1 MAVTTPTMASSISPI
16 IGWILAI
23 AQYYFAAATLSFI
36 VLTFV
41 KAMHNFSDQF
51 VPTTNAK
58 RKRENESLNLSC
70 TSIKKTRNAQAISHG
85 AKASLSKQNTKCTPP
100 PVNRGNESN
109 IEDMGASGYSLAP
122 SSPQNKNSVHPHPPD
137 LIDEEE
143 PKEIRHSVDEE
154 LKSSTALPSRLPRCT
169 ISPQLVAAVAV
180 LEAP

>member
-1 MAVTTPTMASSISPI
+1 MASIISPI

-41 KAMHNFSDQF
+41 KAMRNFSDQF
-51 VPTTNAK
+51 VPTTNTK

-85 AKASLSKQNTKCTPP
+85 AEVSLSKQNTKCTPP

-109 IEDMGASGYSLAP
+109 TEDMGASGYFLAP
-122 SSPQNKNSVHPHPPD
+122 PSPQNKNSVYPHPPD
-137 LIDEEE
+137 LIDEEK
-143 PKEIRHSVDEE
+143 PKEIRHSVDEK
-154 LKSSTALPSRLPRCT
+154 LKSSTALLSLP
-169 ISPQLVAAVAV
+169 L
-180 LEAP
+180 